1 MSQLTRSVIDLAPD
15 VRESLENEL
24 TTPNVNNIPKE
35 PPVEKKVESTPVDSE
50 EVKEIWRL

>member
-15 VRESLENEL
+15 VRNHLRK

-35 PPVEKKVESTPVDSE
+35 PLLKKVESTPVDSE
-50 EVKEIWRL
+50 K

>member
-35 PPVEKKVESTPVDSE
+35 PPVEKRSNQLLSIQRK
-50 EVKEIWRL
+50 